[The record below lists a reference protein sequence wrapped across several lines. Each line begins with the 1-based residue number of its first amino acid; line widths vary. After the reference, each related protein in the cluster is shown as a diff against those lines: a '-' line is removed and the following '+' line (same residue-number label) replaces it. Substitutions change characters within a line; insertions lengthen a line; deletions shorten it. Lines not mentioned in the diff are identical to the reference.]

1 MAIKNKLALL
11 EIPDNIY
18 EDISKFVCN
27 RFLNILEANAD
38 KFKEKISKD
47 NYVELSNYIFGIRL
61 HQNINRSANKSSFKD
76 FDYDKSDFE
85 NYQYKSLIKSDFRII
100 VDVQLVDDKLDGELI
115 SDGSNYLIK
124 IYISKALIK
133 SIVLSKK
140 LHLINDS
147 LLKLD
152 TIISGNIIRIIQ
164 ELSSYKNVEKDFYPK
179 LKESI
184 IRFYDLVYEIEDEFK
199 DEFIKHFI
207 GYYGVTDM
215 IDDNF
220 KEALSKDKD
229 TYQEMVN
236 KFLKEINKEI

>member
-11 EIPDNIY
+11 EIPDNVY
-18 EDISKFVCN
+18 EDISKFVYN

-47 NYVELSNYIFGIRL
+47 NYVEISNYIFGIRL
-61 HQNINRSANKSSFKD
+61 HQNIDRSKNQSSFKD
-76 FDYDKSDFE
+76 FNYNKSDFE
-85 NYQYKSLIKSDFRII
+85 KYQYKSLIKSDFKII
-100 VDVQLVDDKLDGELI
+100 VDILLDNDKLDGEFF
-115 SDGSNYLIK
+115 SEGSSYLIK
-124 IYISKALIK
+124 IYIPKSLIK
-133 SIVLSKK
+133 SIILNKK

-152 TIISGNIIRIIQ
+152 TIISSNIIRVIQ
-164 ELSSYKNVEKDFYPK
+164 ELSAYKNIEKDFYPK

-199 DEFIKHFI
+199 DEFTKHFI

-220 KEALSKDKD
+220 KEALKDKKI
-229 TYQEMVN
+229 YREMVN
-236 KFLKEINKEI
+236 KFLKEVNKEI